1 MTKPTN
7 KNFSNVNEFE
17 DSSDDLE
24 EVELDEDTKKFG
36 KIIKSLLSPFNNRQR
51 LTIIKKWTEEEDT
64 EEDS

>member
-7 KNFSNVNEFE
+7 KNFSNVNEFG
-17 DSSDDLE
+17 DSSDDLKD
-24 EVELDEDTKKFG
+24 VELDEDTKKFG
-36 KIIKSLLSPFNNRQR
+36 KFIKSLLSPFNDRQR